1 MATRERRARSD
12 QYDELLI
19 SLFSDALSLPIA
31 RGVTQDNISIL
42 ATGGYGR
49 GELTPGSDLDIAFIY
64 EKISEESLKA
74 FVNEILF
81 PLWNMGL
88 KIDYSVRNID
98 DVKVALKSD
107 YKVILGLLDA
117 RYVCGQKKFSE
128 EVAKLA
134 LSVWKKNFRH
144 FLTDLEPSLDER
156 YERSGELAF
165 LLEPDLKEARGGLRD
180 ITLLRAFEKAEPSSI
195 NLARIS
201 EAESTLSDIREALH
215 QITQNDRDIL
225 FFSEQDAVA
234 ETLGFQDADA
244 LMLAVAKSARSVD
257 YAMKRAWDIYYQ
269 PKESRFKKI
278 KDENIGKGLI
288 ARGSEILVEESYAIN
303 NDPGLGIR
311 AAAIAAQRGL
321 TLSATAIHQLA
332 EDLTELPEPWPRSV
346 REDFVSLIGAGKEMV
361 EVFEALDQEGLIS
374 KWIPEWE
381 HVRFLPQRNVLH
393 RHTVDRHMLETA
405 VRASNLTRKVHRPDL
420 LLIAALF
427 HDIGK
432 GYPNQDHSIFGAQL
446 ILPLA
451 KRIGFKTN
459 EQEIL
464 QKLIEHHLTLSSAAT
479 RRDLDD
485 PQTIHD
491 VVTAVGDASTL
502 ELLHALSIADGEAT
516 GKAAWSSW
524 KARLVSDL
532 VERALGAM
540 AGISYASEI
549 APTPEQ
555 IERAFKEEPTV
566 EIVNNGDF
574 LEIEVIAP
582 DRAGLLY
589 TVAAVLAIS
598 RMEVRSAK
606 TRTVAN
612 TAFMNWLVQLDPHAP
627 EPTSESLTR
636 TLERA
641 LRGEIDLNAKIE
653 ERIRNYRAL
662 PSVQTPAALV
672 TAVNDAATNAT
683 VLEVRM
689 HDRPGVLFN
698 VSRTI
703 SRYRVDIRSAI
714 VTTLGAEAIDTL
726 YLTDLEGN
734 ALSSEEAT
742 LLARRVENY
751 LLTL

>member
-1 MATRERRARSD
+1 MGTRERRARSD
-12 QYDELLI
+12 QYDKELI
-19 SLFSDALSLPIA
+19 SLFNGALSSHSAGGISEE
-31 RGVTQDNISIL
+31 NIVLL

-49 GELTPGSDLDIAFIY
+49 GELVPGSDIDIAFVY
-64 EKISEESLKA
+64 EKISEEILKT

-81 PLWNMGL
+81 PLWDKGL
-88 KIDYSVRNID
+88 KIDYSVRNRQELR
-98 DVKVALKSD
+98 VALKSD
-107 YKVILGLLDA
+107 VKVTLGLLDS
-117 RYVCGQKKFSE
+117 RYVTGQMKYADD
-128 EVAKLA
+128 VAKLA
-134 LSVWKKNFRH
+134 LDVWQKNFRN
-144 FLTDLEPSLDER
+144 FLQVIEPTLDER

-180 ITLLRAFEKAEPSSI
+180 ITLLRAFEKCEPSSI
-195 NLARIS
+195 NLSRIG
-201 EAESTLSDIREALH
+201 EAESTLSNIRETLH
-215 QITQNDRDIL
+215 TIAGNDRDTLL
-225 FFSEQDAVA
+225 FAMQDKVA
-234 ETLGFQDADA
+234 EALGYQDADA
-244 LMLAVAKSARSVD
+244 LMLEVSKSARLVD
-257 YAMKRAWDIYYQ
+257 FAMKRAWEYYKQ
-269 PKESRFKKI
+269 PKPSRFKKT
-278 KDENIGKGLI
+278 KTENVGKGLI
-288 ARGSEILVEESYAIN
+288 AQRNELLFEESYPIDQ
-303 NDPGLGIR
+303 DPGLGIR

-321 TLSATAIHQLA
+321 KLSASAIHQLA
-332 EDLTELPEPWPRSV
+332 ENLTELPKPWPRST
-346 REDFVSLIGAGKEMV
+346 REEFVAFIGAGKDMV

-393 RHTVDRHMLETA
+393 RHTVDRHMLETV
-405 VRASNLTRKVHRPDL
+405 VRAATLTRKVHRPDL
-420 LLIAALF
+420 LLVSALF

-432 GYPNQDHSIFGAQL
+432 GYPNQDHSRFGAML
-446 ILPLA
+446 ITPLA
-451 KRIGFKTN
+451 HRMGFN
-459 EQEIL
+459 SEDCAIL
-464 QKLIEHHLTLSSAAT
+464 QKLVEEHLTLSSAAT

-516 GKAAWSSW
+516 GKGAWSSW